1 LAGRLRVVRIHYMV
15 PHDGGRPIPNLV
27 EPDIELAASLF
38 DRLSDATRR
47 GRGIVRDSYGAG
59 EQAAHDIMRSAAET
73 IGLEVSLDAIGNLT
87 MTLPGRD
94 RSAQRIII
102 GSHLDS
108 VPQGGNYDGA
118 AGVVAGL
125 CAVAALKGAGVE
137 PRCDISVMGIRAE
150 ESAWFD
156 IAYLGSGG
164 AFGLLDPACLS
175 IPRSDNGCSLESTL
189 IERGFDPQA
198 IRERRRLLD
207 PSQILAYLELHIE
220 QGPTLVAEGLPA
232 AVVTGVRGCK
242 RFRNA
247 RCIGQYAHSGAV
259 NRPHR
264 HDAVAAT
271 VALLHHL
278 ETIWL
283 QQEDAGADL
292 VVTSGELFTDPAM
305 HGPSRIAGET
315 RFVLDVR
322 SVSDATMN
330 AVAAE
335 ARRAAAQI
343 GDAYRVAF
351 DLGTTS
357 DSPPAIMDNRLR
369 KSLMS
374 VLDHPFEMPSGAGH
388 DAAVFAQQGIPT
400 GMIFVR
406 NENGSHNP
414 DEAMALDDFAV
425 ATRALIDLLLRFPF

>member
-1 LAGRLRVVRIHYMV
+1 
-15 PHDGGRPIPNLV
+15 
-27 EPDIELAASLF
+27 LAASLF

-59 EQAAHDIMRSAAET
+59 EQAAHDIMRSAAER
-73 IGLEVSLDAIGNLT
+73 IGLEVSVDAIGNLT

-125 CAVAALKGAGVE
+125 CVVSALKRAGVD
-137 PRCDISVMGIRAE
+137 PCCDVSVMGIRAE

-156 IAYLGSGG
+156 IAYIGSGG

-175 IPRSDNGCSLESTL
+175 IPRSDTGRSLESTL

-198 IRERRRLLD
+198 IRERRTLLD
-207 PSQILAYLELHIE
+207 PSKIRAYLELHIE

-232 AVVTGVRGCK
+232 AVVTGIRGCK

-247 RCIGQYAHSGAV
+247 RCIGQYGHSGAV

-278 ETIWL
+278 ESIWL

-305 HGPSRIAGET
+305 HGPSKIAGET

-330 AVAAE
+330 AVATE
-335 ARRAAAQI
+335 AREAAARI
-343 GDAYRVAF
+343 GAAYRVAF
-351 DLGTTS
+351 DLGATS
-357 DSPPAIMDNRLR
+357 DSPPAVMDSRLR
-369 KSLMS
+369 ASLMG
-374 VLDHPFEMPSGAGH
+374 LLERPFEMPSGAGH
-388 DAAVFAQQGIPT
+388 DAAVFAKQGIPT
-400 GMIFVR
+400 AMIFVR

-414 DEAMALDDFAV
+414 DEAMTLDDFAV
-425 ATRALIDLLLRFPF
+425 AAQALIGLLLQEAS

>member
-1 LAGRLRVVRIHYMV
+1 MMTERLQ
-15 PHDGGRPIPNLV
+15 
-27 EPDIELAASLF
+27 PDLKLAAALF
-38 DRLSDATRR
+38 DSLSSATRR
-47 GRGIVRDSYGAG
+47 GRGIVRDSYGEG
-59 EQAAHDIMRSAAET
+59 EQAAHDIMRAAAES
-73 IGLEVSLDAIGNLT
+73 IGLEVCIDAIGNLM

-94 RSAQRIII
+94 RLAPRIIV

-125 CAVAALKGAGVE
+125 SAASALRRAGTA
-137 PRCDISVMGIRAE
+137 PACDITVMAIRAE

-175 IPRSDNGCSLESTL
+175 IPRSDNGRTLEATL
-189 IERGFDPQA
+189 IERGFDPGA

-207 PSQILAYLELHIE
+207 PSRIRAYLELHIE
-220 QGPTLVAEGLPA
+220 QGPTLVAEHLPA
-232 AVVTGVRGCK
+232 AVVTGIRGCK

-247 RCIGQYAHSGAV
+247 RCVGQYGHSGAV

-283 QQEDAGADL
+283 QQERAGADL
-292 VVTSGELFTDPAM
+292 VITSGELYTDPAM
-305 HGPSRIAGET
+305 HGPSKIAGET
-315 RFVLDVR
+315 RFVIDLR
-322 SVSDATMN
+322 SVSQDTMN

-335 ARRAAAQI
+335 AREAAARI
-343 GDAYRVAF
+343 GEAYRVAF
-351 DLGTTS
+351 DLGATS
-357 DSPPAIMDNRLR
+357 DSPPAVMDGRLR
-369 KSLMS
+369 ASLRS
-374 VLDHPFEMPSGAGH
+374 QLERPFEMASGAGH
-388 DAAVFAQQGIPT
+388 DAAVFAKMGVPT

-406 NENGSHNP
+406 NDHGSHNP
-414 DEAMALDDFAV
+414 DEAMTLDDFGIA
-425 ATRALIDLLLRFPF
+425 ARALLGLLLNAPES

>member
-1 LAGRLRVVRIHYMV
+1 
-15 PHDGGRPIPNLV
+15 
-27 EPDIELAASLF
+27 LAASLF
-38 DRLSDATRR
+38 DRLSAATRR

-59 EQAAHDIMRSAAET
+59 EQAAHDIMRSAAES
-73 IGLEVSLDAIGNLT
+73 IGLEVSIDAIGNLM

-94 RSAQRIII
+94 RDAQRIII

-125 CAVAALKGAGVE
+125 CVVSALKRVGVD
-137 PRCDISVMGIRAE
+137 PRGDVSVMGIRAE

-175 IPRSDNGCSLESTL
+175 IPRSDTGRSLESTL

-198 IRERRRLLD
+198 IRERRTLLD
-207 PSQILAYLELHIE
+207 PSKIRAYLELHIE

-232 AVVTGVRGCK
+232 AVVTGIRGCK

-278 ETIWL
+278 ESIWL
-283 QQEDAGADL
+283 QHEDAGADL

-305 HGPSRIAGET
+305 HGPSKIAGET
-315 RFVLDVR
+315 HFVLDVR
-322 SVSDATMN
+322 SVSDATMD
-330 AVAAE
+330 AVATE
-335 ARRAAAQI
+335 AREAAARI
-343 GDAYRVAF
+343 GAAYRVTF
-351 DLGTTS
+351 ELGATS
-357 DSPPAIMDNRLR
+357 DSPAAVMDERLR
-369 KSLMS
+369 ASLLGR
-374 VLDHPFEMPSGAGH
+374 LDRPFEMPSGAGH
-388 DAAVFAQQGIPT
+388 DAAIFAKLGIPT
-400 GMIFVR
+400 AMIFVR

-414 DEAMALDDFAV
+414 DEAMTLDDFAV
-425 ATRALIDLLLRFPF
+425 ATQAMIGLLLQETS

>member
-1 LAGRLRVVRIHYMV
+1 V
-15 PHDGGRPIPNLV
+15 PHEGGLPISDLV
-27 EPDIELAASLF
+27 APDLELAASLF

-59 EQAAHDIMRSAAET
+59 EQAAHDIMRSAAER
-73 IGLEVSLDAIGNLT
+73 IGLEISVDAIGNLT

-125 CAVAALKGAGVE
+125 CVVSALKGAGVA
-137 PRCDISVMGIRAE
+137 PRCDVSVMGIRAE

-175 IPRSDNGCSLESTL
+175 IPRSDTGRSLESTL
-189 IERGFDPQA
+189 IERGFDPEA
-198 IRERRRLLD
+198 IRERRTLLD
-207 PSQILAYLELHIE
+207 PSKIRAYLELHIE

-232 AVVTGVRGCK
+232 AVVTGIRGCK

-247 RCIGQYAHSGAV
+247 RCMGQYGHSGAV

-264 HDAVAAT
+264 RDAVAAT

-278 ETIWL
+278 ESIWL
-283 QQEDAGADL
+283 QQEAAGADL
-292 VVTSGELFTDPAM
+292 VVTSGELFTDPAL
-305 HGPSRIAGET
+305 HGPSKIAGET

-330 AVAAE
+330 AVATE
-335 ARRAAAQI
+335 AREAAARI
-343 GDAYRVAF
+343 GAAYRVTF
-351 DLGTTS
+351 DLGATS
-357 DSPPAIMDNRLR
+357 DSPPAVMDNRLR
-369 KSLMS
+369 ASLMG
-374 VLDHPFEMPSGAGH
+374 LLERPFEMPSGAGH
-388 DAAVFAQQGIPT
+388 DAAVFAKLGIPT

-414 DEAMALDDFAV
+414 DEAMTLDDFAV
-425 ATRALIDLLLRFPF
+425 ATQALIGLLLQEAS